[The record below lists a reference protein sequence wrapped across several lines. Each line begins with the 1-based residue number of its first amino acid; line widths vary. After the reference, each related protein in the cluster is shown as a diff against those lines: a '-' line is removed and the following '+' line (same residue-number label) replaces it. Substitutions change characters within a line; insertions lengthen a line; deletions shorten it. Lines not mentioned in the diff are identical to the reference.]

1 MNAKC
6 RINVESLEMIRIHAL
21 NQEANISTRDYIP
34 KRKEGMFLGKTRQE
48 IADFQNLKHLNKSDL
63 FVMIWKMF

>member
-1 MNAKC
+1 
-6 RINVESLEMIRIHAL
+6 MIRIHAL

-34 KRKEGMFLGKTRQE
+34 KRKEGMFLGKTREE